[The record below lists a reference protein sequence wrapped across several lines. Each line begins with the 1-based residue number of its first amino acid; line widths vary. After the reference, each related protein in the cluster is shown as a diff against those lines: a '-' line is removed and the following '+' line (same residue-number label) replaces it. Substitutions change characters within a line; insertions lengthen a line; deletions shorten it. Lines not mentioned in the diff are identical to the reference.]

1 MNKNLIVG
9 LVVVVLVVLG
19 VAFFSTNKTE
29 APGDEVGTSTEGTM
43 MGDKE
48 DGAMMDDKE
57 KMMGEGEM
65 MASVKEFT
73 VEARSFK
80 FSVSEMRVKSGDTV
94 RVVFKNAEGFHDW
107 KLDEFGVKTKQLQAG
122 QEETVEFKVDKTGT
136 FEYYCSVGQHRA
148 NGMKGRLIVE

>member
-1 MNKNLIVG
+1 MG

-19 VAFFSTNKTE
+19 FAFFSANKTE

-48 DGAMMDDKE
+48 DGATMGDKE
-57 KMMGEGEM
+57 KMMGEGGM

-73 VEARSFK
+73 VEARNFK
-80 FSVSEMRVKSGDTV
+80 FSVPEMKVKKGDTV
-94 RVVFKNAEGFHDW
+94 RVFFKNAEGFHDW
-107 KLDEFGVKTKQLQAG
+107 VIDEFSEKTEQLKVG
-122 QEETVEFKVDKTGT
+122 ESETIEFVVDKTGT

-148 NGMKGRLIVE
+148 NGMKGNLIVE